1 MRLSE
6 AGRRMEARVGSGLR
20 CRGLRPRG
28 HVVSRHSV
36 AVEYPVCVSSIEAR
50 GRKPPVGLGAPDPAA
65 CTTRR
70 ALGRRVL
77 ATGGEVRGGVNVE
90 GGYIKKLRTGFC
102 GHEAGPQRLAMG
114 DPERLSLPPSLKI
127 LESVPWASVPLSPL

>member
-6 AGRRMEARVGSGLR
+6 AGRRTEARVGPGLR

-28 HVVSRHSV
+28 RVVSRLSV

-65 CTTRR
+65 GTTGR

-90 GGYIKKLRTGFC
+90 GGDIKKLRTGFC
-102 GHEAGPQRLAMG
+102 GHEAGF
-114 DPERLSLPPSLKI
+114 
-127 LESVPWASVPLSPL
+127 SV